1 MALLAIKMG
10 KRKRGGIPDREKAAR
25 IVLGDWNSGKIK
37 YFTHPPETVSANLG
51 AEIVSQF
58 AKEFSLDSVD
68 QSEEMETLPS
78 IKPSEI
84 VQVASSEMIEKAME
98 VAEKVPDEEE
108 QMEEEEE
115 EDEGENTENILPSSQ
130 RIEVINNSKAKKK
143 QVKENDGDDPLFK
156 LEGNIRMKKV
166 AKLEQKKRKKNLRRA
181 DKLAAG
187 LSDQMESAF
196 SSI

>member
-1 MALLAIKMG
+1 
-10 KRKRGGIPDREKAAR
+10 
-25 IVLGDWNSGKIK
+25 
-37 YFTHPPETVSANLG
+37 
-51 AEIVSQF
+51 
-58 AKEFSLDSVD
+58 
-68 QSEEMETLPS
+68 
-78 IKPSEI
+78 
-84 VQVASSEMIEKAME
+84 MIEKAME
-98 VAEKVPDEEE
+98 VAEKVPEGEE
-108 QMEEEEE
+108 QMEEEEEEE

-196 SSI
+196 SSIVEPEDYNVDN